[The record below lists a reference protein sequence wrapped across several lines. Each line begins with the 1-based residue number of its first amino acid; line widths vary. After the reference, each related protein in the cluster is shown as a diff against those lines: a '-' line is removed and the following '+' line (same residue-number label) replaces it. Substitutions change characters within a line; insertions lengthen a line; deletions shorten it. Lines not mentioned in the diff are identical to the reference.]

1 MQDVHPLILCGGIG
15 TRLWPLSRTEHP
27 KQFQRIDG
35 NSETTFFHATVERH
49 RAPGFADPIVA
60 VSSAH
65 VATVL
70 RQLSDLKCPA
80 RVLAEPISR
89 NTGPAVLAAAMTLA
103 KTDPASL
110 ICVIPSDHIVKG
122 DLPANVLAARKA
134 AEQGHIVLFGV
145 PPEYPETG
153 YGYIVDGGALE
164 DLTCARKVSSFI
176 EKPPVE
182 VATALIDAGGAYWA
196 SGLSLFRADVLI
208 EEFKRLD
215 PVTFEA
221 VKNAL
226 DHGFETEHAFYLN
239 AEALQPA
246 ANLPTESIVFEH
258 SPRTVIAPLL
268 VAWSDVGAWN
278 ALHHIAEKDEDGNV
292 LSGDVISIDT
302 RNSYV
307 RASSKLVAVV
317 GMDDVVVVDTDDALL
332 ITTRDQAQ
340 QVKQIVKKLES
351 IKRRELAQHMRNQMA
366 WGEVRRVQ
374 SGPGYEL
381 RMMTLRPGTMLPIAE
396 DASSHRMVTVTTGS
410 GLLKTGAV
418 TRPLRMGDNFEVPA
432 GEAASI
438 YCGPETEMLLVE
450 VVCEVA
456 VAVSVDAVATLQ
468 LVHS

>member
-35 NSETTFFHATVERH
+35 SSETTFFHATVERH

-89 NTGPAVLAAAMTLA
+89 NTGPAVLATALTLA
-103 KTDPASL
+103 KIDPASL

-153 YGYIVDGGALE
+153 YGYIVDGGALD
-164 DLTCARKVSSFI
+164 DLTCARKVASFI

-208 EEFKRLD
+208 SEFQRLD
-215 PVTFEA
+215 PQTFEA

-278 ALHHIAEKDEDGNV
+278 ALHHIAEKDDDGNV

-307 RASSKLVAVV
+307 RASGKLIAVV

-381 RMMTLRPGTMLPIAE
+381 RTMTLRPGTMLPIAE
-396 DASSHRMVTVTTGS
+396 DTSSHRMVTVTSGS

-418 TRPLRMGDNFEVPA
+418 TRPLRIGDNFEVPA
-432 GEAASI
+432 GEAAAI
-438 YCGPETEMLLVE
+438 YCGPEHEMQLVE
-450 VVCEVA
+450 VVCEVVVEA
-456 VAVSVDAVATLQ
+456 ADTVATLQ

>member
-1 MQDVHPLILCGGIG
+1 MQDIHPLILCGGIG

-70 RQLSDLKCPA
+70 RQLSDIKCPA

-89 NTGPAVLAAAMTLA
+89 NTGPAVLATALTLA

-153 YGYIVDGGALE
+153 YGYIVDGGALD
-164 DLTCARKVSSFI
+164 DLTCARKVASFI

-208 EEFKRLD
+208 SEFQRLD
-215 PVTFEA
+215 PQTFEA

-278 ALHHIAEKDEDGNV
+278 ALHHIAEKDADGNV

-307 RASSKLVAVV
+307 RASGKLIALV

-396 DASSHRMVTVTTGS
+396 DAASHRMVTVTSGA

-418 TRPLRMGDNFEVPA
+418 TRPLRIGDNFEVPA
-432 GEAASI
+432 GEAAAI
-438 YCGPETEMLLVE
+438 YCGPEHEMQLVE
-450 VVCEVA
+450 VVCEVVVEKA
-456 VAVSVDAVATLQ
+456 EAVATLQ

>member
-35 NSETTFFHATVERH
+35 SSETTFFHATVERH

-70 RQLSDLKCPA
+70 HQLSDIKCPA

-89 NTGPAVLAAAMTLA
+89 NTGPAVLAAALTLA

-110 ICVIPSDHIVKG
+110 ICVIPSDHVVKG

-153 YGYIVDGGALE
+153 YGYIVDGGAL
-164 DLTCARKVSSFI
+164 DGLTCARKVSSFI

-182 VATALIDAGGAYWA
+182 VATALIEAGGAYWA

-208 EEFKRLD
+208 AEFKRLD
-215 PVTFEA
+215 PKTYDAVT
-221 VKNAL
+221 KAL

-307 RASSKLVAVV
+307 RASGKLIAVV

-396 DASSHRMVTVTTGS
+396 DTASHRMVTVTSGA

-418 TRPLRMGDNFEVPA
+418 TRPLRIGDNFEVPA
-432 GEAASI
+432 GETAAI
-438 YCGPETEMLLVE
+438 YCGPESEMQLVE
-450 VVCEVA
+450 VVCEVVIEKA
-456 VAVSVDAVATLQ
+456 DAIATLQ

>member
-1 MQDVHPLILCGGIG
+1 MLDVNPLILCGGIG

-70 RQLSDLKCPA
+70 QQLDDLKCPA
-80 RVLAEPISR
+80 RVIAEPISR
-89 NTGPAVLAAAMTLA
+89 NTGPAVLAAALTLA

-122 DLPANVLAARKA
+122 DLPANVLAARQA

-153 YGYIVDGGALE
+153 YGYIVDGGELE
-164 DLTCARKVSSFI
+164 TLTCARKVSSFI

-196 SGLSLFRADVLI
+196 SGISLFRADVLI
-208 EEFKRLD
+208 AEFQRLD
-215 PVTFEA
+215 PATYEA
-221 VKNAL
+221 VKASL
-226 DHGFETEHAFYLN
+226 DLARSTGHAIYLN
-239 AEALQPA
+239 AEALMPA

-317 GMDDVVVVDTDDALL
+317 GMEDVVVVDTDDALL

-340 QVKQIVKKLES
+340 QVKQIVKKLET

-381 RMMTLRPGTMLPIAE
+381 RMMTLRPGTMLPMAE
-396 DASSHRMVTVTTGS
+396 NPAVHRMVTVTTGS
-410 GLLKTGAV
+410 GLLKTGTQ
-418 TRPLRMGDNFEVPA
+418 TRPVRVGDNFEVAA
-432 GEAASI
+432 GDSAVI
-438 YCGPETEMLLVE
+438 YCGPEVEMQLVE
-450 VVCEVA
+450 VVCDVAVEVA
-456 VAVSVDAVATLQ
+456 DAPVTLQ

>member
-35 NSETTFFHATVERH
+35 SSETTFFHATVERH

-70 RQLSDLKCPA
+70 HQLSDIKCPA

-89 NTGPAVLAAAMTLA
+89 NTGPAVLAAALTLA

-110 ICVIPSDHIVKG
+110 ICVIPSDHVVKG

-153 YGYIVDGGALE
+153 YGYIVDGGAL
-164 DLTCARKVSSFI
+164 DGLTCARKVSSFI

-182 VATALIDAGGAYWA
+182 VATALIEAGGAYWA

-208 EEFKRLD
+208 AEFKRLD
-215 PVTFEA
+215 PKTFDAVT
-221 VKNAL
+221 KAL

-292 LSGDVISIDT
+292 LSGDVICIDT

-307 RASSKLVAVV
+307 RASGKLIAVV

-396 DASSHRMVTVTTGS
+396 DTASHRMVTVTSGA

-418 TRPLRMGDNFEVPA
+418 TRPLRIGDNFEVPA
-432 GEAASI
+432 GETAAI
-438 YCGPETEMLLVE
+438 YCGPESEMQLVE
-450 VVCEVA
+450 VVCEVVIEKA
-456 VAVSVDAVATLQ
+456 DAIATLQ

>member
-35 NSETTFFHATVERH
+35 SSETTFFHATVERH

-70 RQLSDLKCPA
+70 HQLSDIKCPA

-89 NTGPAVLAAAMTLA
+89 NTGPAVLAAALTLA

-110 ICVIPSDHIVKG
+110 ICVIPSDHVVKG

-134 AEQGHIVLFGV
+134 AQQGHIVLFGV

-153 YGYIVDGGALE
+153 YGYIVDGGAL
-164 DLTCARKVSSFI
+164 DGLTCARKVSSFI

-182 VATALIDAGGAYWA
+182 VATALIEAGGAYWA

-208 EEFKRLD
+208 AEFKRLD
-215 PVTFEA
+215 PKTFDAVT
-221 VKNAL
+221 KAL

-307 RASSKLVAVV
+307 RASGKLIAVV

-396 DASSHRMVTVTTGS
+396 DTASHRMVTVTSGA

-418 TRPLRMGDNFEVPA
+418 TRPLRIGDNFEVPA
-432 GEAASI
+432 GETAAI
-438 YCGPETEMLLVE
+438 YCGPESEMQLVE
-450 VVCEVA
+450 VVCEVVIEKA
-456 VAVSVDAVATLQ
+456 DAIATLQ

>member
-35 NSETTFFHATVERH
+35 SSETTFFHATVERH

-70 RQLSDLKCPA
+70 HQLSDIKCPA

-89 NTGPAVLAAAMTLA
+89 NTGPAVLAAALTLA

-110 ICVIPSDHIVKG
+110 ICVIPSDHVVKG

-153 YGYIVDGGALE
+153 YGYIVDGGAL
-164 DLTCARKVSSFI
+164 DGLTCARKVSSFI

-182 VATALIDAGGAYWA
+182 VATALIEAGGAYWA

-208 EEFKRLD
+208 AEFKRLD
-215 PVTFEA
+215 PKTFDAVT
-221 VKNAL
+221 KAL

-307 RASSKLVAVV
+307 RASGKLIAVV

-396 DASSHRMVTVTTGS
+396 DTASHRMVTVTSGA

-418 TRPLRMGDNFEVPA
+418 TRPVRIGDNFEVPA
-432 GEAASI
+432 GETAAI
-438 YCGPETEMLLVE
+438 YCGPESEMQLVE
-450 VVCEVA
+450 VVCEVVIEKA
-456 VAVSVDAVATLQ
+456 DAIATLQ

>member
-27 KQFQRIDG
+27 KQFQRIEG
-35 NSETTFFHATVERH
+35 SSETTFFHATVERH

-70 RQLSDLKCPA
+70 HQLSDIKCPA

-89 NTGPAVLAAAMTLA
+89 NTGPAVLAAALTLA

-110 ICVIPSDHIVKG
+110 ICVIPSDHVVKG

-153 YGYIVDGGALE
+153 YGYIVDGGAL
-164 DLTCARKVSSFI
+164 DGLTCARKVSSFI

-182 VATALIDAGGAYWA
+182 VATALIEAGGAYWA

-208 EEFKRLD
+208 AEFKRLD
-215 PVTFEA
+215 PKTFDA
-221 VKNAL
+221 ITKAL

-307 RASSKLVAVV
+307 RASGKLIAVV

-396 DASSHRMVTVTTGS
+396 DTASHRMVTVTSGA

-418 TRPLRMGDNFEVPA
+418 TRPLRIGDNFEVPA
-432 GEAASI
+432 GETAAI
-438 YCGPETEMLLVE
+438 YCGPESEMQLVE
-450 VVCEVA
+450 VVCEVVIEKA
-456 VAVSVDAVATLQ
+456 DAIATLQ

>member
-1 MQDVHPLILCGGIG
+1 MLDVHPLILCGGIG

-35 NSETTFFHATVERH
+35 NSATTFFHATVERH

-70 RQLSDLKCPA
+70 QQLDDLKCPA
-80 RVLAEPISR
+80 RVIAEPISR
-89 NTGPAVLAAAMTLA
+89 NTGPAVLAAALTLA
-103 KTDPASL
+103 RTDPAAL
-110 ICVIPSDHIVKG
+110 LCVIPSDHIVKG

-153 YGYIVDGGALE
+153 YGYIVDGGELE
-164 DLTCARKVSSFI
+164 ALTCARKVSSFI

-182 VATALIDAGGAYWA
+182 VATALINAGGAYWA
-196 SGLSLFRADVLI
+196 SGISLFRADVLI
-208 EEFKRLD
+208 GEFQRLD
-215 PVTFEA
+215 PTTFDAVTS
-221 VKNAL
+221 AL
-226 DHGFETEHAFYLN
+226 ELARQTDHAIYLN
-239 AEALQPA
+239 AEALMPA

-278 ALHHIAEKDEDGNV
+278 ALHHIAEKDDDGNV

-307 RASSKLVAVV
+307 RASGKLVAVV

-340 QVKQIVKKLES
+340 QVKQIVKKLET
-351 IKRRELAQHMRNQMA
+351 IKRRELTQHMRNQMA

-381 RMMTLRPGTMLPIAE
+381 RMMTLRPGTMLPMAE
-396 DASSHRMVTVTTGS
+396 NPMVHRMVTVTAGS

-418 TRPLRMGDNFEVPA
+418 TRPLRVGDNFEV
-432 GEAASI
+432 AASHSATI
-438 YCGPETEMLLVE
+438 YCGPELEMQLVE
-450 VVCEVA
+450 VVCDVA
-456 VAVSVDAVATLQ
+456 AETVDAPVALQ

>member
-1 MQDVHPLILCGGIG
+1 MLDVHPLILCGGIG

-70 RQLSDLKCPA
+70 QQLDDLKCPA
-80 RVLAEPISR
+80 RVIAEPISR
-89 NTGPAVLAAAMTLA
+89 NTGPAVLAAALTLA

-122 DLPANVLAARKA
+122 DLPANVLAARQA

-153 YGYIVDGGALE
+153 YGYIVDGGELE
-164 DLTCARKVSSFI
+164 TLTCARKVSSFI

-196 SGLSLFRADVLI
+196 SGISLFRADVLI
-208 EEFKRLD
+208 AEFQRLD
-215 PVTFEA
+215 PATYEA
-221 VKNAL
+221 VKASL
-226 DHGFETEHAFYLN
+226 DLARSTGHAIYLN
-239 AEALQPA
+239 AEALMPA

-268 VAWSDVGAWN
+268 VAWSDVGAWS

-317 GMDDVVVVDTDDALL
+317 GMEDVVVVDTDDALL

-340 QVKQIVKKLES
+340 QVKQIVKKLET

-381 RMMTLRPGTMLPIAE
+381 RMMTLRPGTMLPMAE
-396 DASSHRMVTVTTGS
+396 NPAVHRMVTVTTGS
-410 GLLKTGAV
+410 GLLKTGTQ
-418 TRPLRMGDNFEVPA
+418 TRPVRVGDNFEVAA
-432 GEAASI
+432 GDSAVI
-438 YCGPETEMLLVE
+438 YCGPEAEMQLVE
-450 VVCEVA
+450 VVCDVAVEVA
-456 VAVSVDAVATLQ
+456 DAPVTLQ

>member
-1 MQDVHPLILCGGIG
+1 MLDVHPLILCGGIG

-70 RQLSDLKCPA
+70 QQLGDLKCPA
-80 RVLAEPISR
+80 RIIAEPISR
-89 NTGPAVLAAAMTLA
+89 NTGPAVLAAALTLA

-122 DLPANVLAARKA
+122 DLPANVLAARQA

-153 YGYIVDGGALE
+153 YGYIVDGGELE
-164 DLTCARKVSSFI
+164 TLTCARKVSSFI

-196 SGLSLFRADVLI
+196 SGISLFRADVLI
-208 EEFKRLD
+208 SEFQRLD
-215 PVTFEA
+215 PTTYDA
-221 VKNAL
+221 VKSSLELAR
-226 DHGFETEHAFYLN
+226 HSEHALYLN
-239 AEALQPA
+239 AEALMPA

-307 RASSKLVAVV
+307 RASGKLVAVV

-381 RMMTLRPGTMLPIAE
+381 RMMTLRPGTMLPMAE
-396 DASSHRMVTVTTGS
+396 NPAVHRMVTVTAGS

-418 TRPLRMGDNFEVPA
+418 TRPLRVGDNFEV
-432 GEAASI
+432 AASQGAVI
-438 YCGPETEMLLVE
+438 YCGPEVEMQLVE
-450 VVCEVA
+450 VVCDVA
-456 VAVSVDAVATLQ
+456 VEAIDAPVTLQ

>member
-35 NSETTFFHATVERH
+35 SSETTFFHATVERH

-70 RQLSDLKCPA
+70 HQLSDIKCPA

-89 NTGPAVLAAAMTLA
+89 NTGPAVLAAALTLA

-110 ICVIPSDHIVKG
+110 ICVIPSDHVVKG

-153 YGYIVDGGALE
+153 YGYIVDGGAL
-164 DLTCARKVSSFI
+164 DGLTCARKVSSFI

-182 VATALIDAGGAYWA
+182 VATALIEAGGAYWA

-208 EEFKRLD
+208 AEFKRLD
-215 PVTFEA
+215 PKTFDA
-221 VKNAL
+221 VSKAL

-307 RASSKLVAVV
+307 RASGKLIAVV

-396 DASSHRMVTVTTGS
+396 DTASHRMVTVTSGA

-418 TRPLRMGDNFEVPA
+418 TRPLRIGDNFEVPA
-432 GEAASI
+432 GETAAI
-438 YCGPETEMLLVE
+438 YCGPESEMQLVE
-450 VVCEVA
+450 VVCEVVIEKA
-456 VAVSVDAVATLQ
+456 DAIATLQ

>member
-35 NSETTFFHATVERH
+35 SSETTFFHATVERH

-70 RQLSDLKCPA
+70 HQLSDIKCPA

-89 NTGPAVLAAAMTLA
+89 NTGPAVLAAALTLA

-110 ICVIPSDHIVKG
+110 ICVIPSDHVVKG

-153 YGYIVDGGALE
+153 YGYIVDGGAL
-164 DLTCARKVSSFI
+164 DGLTCARKVSSFI

-182 VATALIDAGGAYWA
+182 VATALIEAGGAYWA

-208 EEFKRLD
+208 AEFKRLD
-215 PVTFEA
+215 PKTFDAVT
-221 VKNAL
+221 KAL

-307 RASSKLVAVV
+307 RASGKLIAVV

-332 ITTRDQAQ
+332 ITSRDQAQ

-396 DASSHRMVTVTTGS
+396 DTASHRMVTVTSGA

-418 TRPLRMGDNFEVPA
+418 TRPLRIGDNFEVPA
-432 GEAASI
+432 GETAAI
-438 YCGPETEMLLVE
+438 YCGPESEMQLIE
-450 VVCEVA
+450 VVCEVVIEKA
-456 VAVSVDAVATLQ
+456 DAIATLQ

>member
-35 NSETTFFHATVERH
+35 SSETTFFHATVERH

-70 RQLSDLKCPA
+70 HQLSDIKCPA

-89 NTGPAVLAAAMTLA
+89 NTGPAVLAAALTLA

-110 ICVIPSDHIVKG
+110 ICVIPSDHVVKG

-153 YGYIVDGGALE
+153 YGYIVDGGAL
-164 DLTCARKVSSFI
+164 DGLTCARKVSSFI

-182 VATALIDAGGAYWA
+182 VATALIEAGGAYWA

-208 EEFKRLD
+208 AEFKRLD
-215 PVTFEA
+215 PKTFDAVT
-221 VKNAL
+221 KAL

-258 SPRTVIAPLL
+258 SPRTVIAP
-268 VAWSDVGAWN
+268 SSSPGAMS
-278 ALHHIAEKDEDGNV
+278 ARGMPCTT
-292 LSGDVISIDT
+292 SPRRT
-302 RNSYV
+302 R
-307 RASSKLVAVV
+307 
-317 GMDDVVVVDTDDALL
+317 T
-332 ITTRDQAQ
+332 
-340 QVKQIVKKLES
+340 
-351 IKRRELAQHMRNQMA
+351 
-366 WGEVRRVQ
+366 
-374 SGPGYEL
+374 
-381 RMMTLRPGTMLPIAE
+381 
-396 DASSHRMVTVTTGS
+396 
-410 GLLKTGAV
+410 
-418 TRPLRMGDNFEVPA
+418 
-432 GEAASI
+432 
-438 YCGPETEMLLVE
+438 
-450 VVCEVA
+450 
-456 VAVSVDAVATLQ
+456 AT
-468 LVHS
+468 S

>member
-35 NSETTFFHATVERH
+35 SSETTFFHATVERH

-70 RQLSDLKCPA
+70 HQLSDIKCPA

-89 NTGPAVLAAAMTLA
+89 NTGPAVLAAALTLA

-110 ICVIPSDHIVKG
+110 ICVIPSDHVVKG

-153 YGYIVDGGALE
+153 YGYIVDGGAV
-164 DLTCARKVSSFI
+164 DGLTCARKVSSFI

-182 VATALIDAGGAYWA
+182 VATALIQAGGAYWA

-208 EEFKRLD
+208 AEFKRLD
-215 PVTFEA
+215 PQTFDA
-221 VKNAL
+221 VQNAL
-226 DHGFETEHAFYLN
+226 EHGFQTEHAFYLN

-258 SPRTVIAPLL
+258 SPRTVVAPLL

-292 LSGDVISIDT
+292 LSGDIISIDT

-307 RASSKLVAVV
+307 RASGKLIAVV

-381 RMMTLRPGTMLPIAE
+381 RMMTLRPGTMLPMTE
-396 DASSHRMVTVTTGS
+396 DLSSHRMVTVTTGA

-418 TRPLRMGDNFEVPA
+418 TRPLRIGDNFEVPA
-432 GEAASI
+432 GETAAI
-438 YCGPETEMLLVE
+438 YCGPESEMQLVE
-450 VVCEVA
+450 VVCEVVIEKA
-456 VAVSVDAVATLQ
+456 DAIATLQ

>member
-27 KQFQRIDG
+27 KQFQRIEG
-35 NSETTFFHATVERH
+35 SSETTFFHATVERH

-70 RQLSDLKCPA
+70 HQLSDIKCPA

-89 NTGPAVLAAAMTLA
+89 NTGPAVLAAALTLA

-110 ICVIPSDHIVKG
+110 ICVIPSDHVVKG

-153 YGYIVDGGALE
+153 YGYIVDGGAL
-164 DLTCARKVSSFI
+164 DGLTCARKVSSFI

-182 VATALIDAGGAYWA
+182 VATALIEAGGAYWA

-208 EEFKRLD
+208 AEFKRLD
-215 PVTFEA
+215 PKTFDAVT
-221 VKNAL
+221 KAL

-307 RASSKLVAVV
+307 RASGKLIAVV

-396 DASSHRMVTVTTGS
+396 DTASHRMVTVTSGA

-418 TRPLRMGDNFEVPA
+418 TRPLRIGDNFEVPA
-432 GEAASI
+432 GETAAI
-438 YCGPETEMLLVE
+438 YCGPESEMQLVE
-450 VVCEVA
+450 VVCEVVIEKA
-456 VAVSVDAVATLQ
+456 DAIATLQ

>member
-70 RQLSDLKCPA
+70 RQLSDIKCPA

-89 NTGPAVLAAAMTLA
+89 NTGPAVLATALTLA

-153 YGYIVDGGALE
+153 YGYIVDGGALD
-164 DLTCARKVSSFI
+164 DLTCARKVASFI

-208 EEFKRLD
+208 SEFQRLD
-215 PVTFEA
+215 PQTFEA

-278 ALHHIAEKDEDGNV
+278 ALHHIAEKDADGNV

-307 RASSKLVAVV
+307 RASGKLIALV

-381 RMMTLRPGTMLPIAE
+381 RMMTLRPGTVLPIAE
-396 DASSHRMVTVTTGS
+396 DVSAHRMVTVTTGS

-418 TRPLRMGDNFEVPA
+418 TRPLRIGDNFEVPA
-432 GEAASI
+432 GEAAAI
-438 YCGPETEMLLVE
+438 YCGPEHEMQLVE
-450 VVCEVA
+450 VVCEVVVEKA
-456 VAVSVDAVATLQ
+456 EAVATLQ

>member
-1 MQDVHPLILCGGIG
+1 M
-15 TRLWPLSRTEHP
+15 
-27 KQFQRIDG
+27 
-35 NSETTFFHATVERH
+35 
-49 RAPGFADPIVA
+49 
-60 VSSAH
+60 
-65 VATVL
+65 
-70 RQLSDLKCPA
+70 
-80 RVLAEPISR
+80 
-89 NTGPAVLAAAMTLA
+89 
-103 KTDPASL
+103 
-110 ICVIPSDHIVKG
+110 
-122 DLPANVLAARKA
+122 
-134 AEQGHIVLFGV
+134 
-145 PPEYPETG
+145 
-153 YGYIVDGGALE
+153 
-164 DLTCARKVSSFI
+164 
-176 EKPPVE
+176 
-182 VATALIDAGGAYWA
+182 
-196 SGLSLFRADVLI
+196 
-208 EEFKRLD
+208 
-215 PVTFEA
+215 
-221 VKNAL
+221 KNAL

-278 ALHHIAEKDEDGNV
+278 ALHHIAEKDDDGNV

-381 RMMTLRPGTMLPIAE
+381 RMMTLRPGTMLPMIE
-396 DASSHRMVTVTTGS
+396 DAASHRMVTVTSGS

-418 TRPLRMGDNFEVPA
+418 TRPLRIGDNFEVQA
-432 GEAASI
+432 GEAAAI
-438 YCGPETEMLLVE
+438 YCGPETEMQLVE
-450 VVCEVA
+450 VVCDVTVTAAEA
-456 VAVSVDAVATLQ
+456 VASLQ

>member
-70 RQLSDLKCPA
+70 RQLSDIRCPA

-89 NTGPAVLAAAMTLA
+89 NTGPAVLATALTLA

-153 YGYIVDGGALE
+153 YGYIVDGGALD
-164 DLTCARKVSSFI
+164 DLTCARKVASFI

-182 VATALIDAGGAYWA
+182 VAKSLIDAGGAYWA
-196 SGLSLFRADVLI
+196 SGISLFRADVLI
-208 EEFKRLD
+208 SEFKRLD
-215 PVTFEA
+215 PQTFEA

-226 DHGFETEHAFYLN
+226 DHGLETEHAFYLN
-239 AEALQPA
+239 AEALHPA

-278 ALHHIAEKDEDGNV
+278 ALHHIAEKDDDGNV

-307 RASSKLVAVV
+307 RASSKLVAVI
-317 GMDDVVVVDTDDALL
+317 GMEDVVVVDTDDALL

-351 IKRRELAQHMRNQMA
+351 IKRRELAQHMRNQMT

-374 SGPGYEL
+374 TGPGYEL
-381 RMMTLRPGTMLPIAE
+381 RMMTLRPGTMLPMAE

-410 GLLKTGAV
+410 GLLKSGAT
-418 TRPLRMGDNFEVPA
+418 TRALRIGDNFEIAA
-432 GEAASI
+432 GETASI
-438 YCGPETEMLLVE
+438 YCGPEAEMQMVE
-450 VVCEVA
+450 VVCQVA
-456 VAVSVDAVATLQ
+456 VKAAGAAAPLQ
-468 LVHS
+468 LVNS

>member
-70 RQLSDLKCPA
+70 QQLDDIKCSA
-80 RVLAEPISR
+80 RVIAEPISR
-89 NTGPAVLAAAMTLA
+89 NTGPAVLAAALTLA

-153 YGYIVDGGALE
+153 YGYIVDGGELE
-164 DLTCARKVSSFI
+164 ELTCARKVSSFI

-196 SGLSLFRADVLI
+196 SGISLFRADVLI

-215 PVTFEA
+215 PTTYDA
-221 VKNAL
+221 VKSSLELARQS
-226 DHGFETEHAFYLN
+226 EYAIYLN
-239 AEALQPA
+239 AEALIPA

-278 ALHHIAEKDEDGNV
+278 ALHHIAEKDDEGNV

-307 RASSKLVAVV
+307 RASGKLVAVV

-332 ITTRDQAQ
+332 ITTRDKAQ
-340 QVKQIVKKLES
+340 QVKQIVKKLET
-351 IKRRELAQHMRNQMA
+351 IKRRELAQHMRNQMS

-381 RMMTLRPGTMLPIAE
+381 RMMTLRPGTMLPMTENPVA
-396 DASSHRMVTVTTGS
+396 HRMVTVTAGS

-418 TRPLRMGDNFEVPA
+418 TRPLRVGDNFEVAA
-432 GEAASI
+432 GHNAVI
-438 YCGPETEMLLVE
+438 YCGPEVEMQLVE

-456 VAVSVDAVATLQ
+456 EETVDAPVALQ